1 MPHITTLL
9 VSLGL
14 LVAQL
19 PEGPGK
25 AVTDKVC
32 NNCHGPENYIAKRLN
47 KDGWEEVIQQ
57 MVSQGAQASDAE
69 FDTIVEY
76 LTRNFGPKVN
86 VNKAPPK
93 EIETALELTSVEAGA
108 IVQYREKNGAFK
120 TIDDLKHVPGVD
132 AKKIE
137 ARKDRVD
144 F

>member
-1 MPHITTLL
+1 MAHITTLL

-14 LVAQL
+14 LVVQL
-19 PEGPGK
+19 PEGEGK
-25 AVTDKVC
+25 ALTEKVC

-76 LTRNFGPKVN
+76 LARNFGPKVN
-86 VNKAPPK
+86 VNKAPAK
-93 EIETALELTSVEAGA
+93 EIETSLELTSEEAGA
-108 IVQYREKNGAFK
+108 IVTYREKNGAFK
-120 TIDDLKHVPGVD
+120 TIDDLKRVPGVD

>member
-1 MPHITTLL
+1 MKLL
-9 VSLGL
+9 FCLASACAIAL
-14 LVAQL
+14 AQL

-25 AVTDKVC
+25 AITDKVC
-32 NNCHGPENYIAKRLN
+32 NSCHGPENYIAKRLN

-69 FDTIVEY
+69 FDSIVEY

-93 EIETALELTSVEAGA
+93 EIETSLELTSEEAGA
-108 IVQYREKNGAFK
+108 IVTYREKNGAFK
-120 TIDDLKHVPGVD
+120 TVEDLKRVPGVD
-132 AKKIE
+132 AKKID
-137 ARKDRVD
+137 ARKDRID